1 MSKPKLG
8 PWHPASVKPVHVGV
22 YEVETK
28 LYDTPVYSKWDGRN
42 WALVSFTV
50 EIAARCNIVAYG
62 QSKEWRGL
70 AEKPA

>member
-22 YEVETK
+22 YMVEDPFK
-28 LYDTPVYSKWDGRN
+28 LVLYKKWDGKYWHVADTSPKVASM
-42 WALVSFTV
+42 WASYSNY
-50 EIAARCNIVAYG
+50 ASR
-62 QSKEWRGL
+62 WRGL